1 MKLDI
6 GTRKSNLEGFTAVD
20 WSGAL
25 DARSLPYA
33 SNSID
38 AIQASHVL
46 EHVATHE
53 MLPMF
58 THWIDILKPGA
69 AIRIA
74 VPDFD
79 AIVKVMQS
87 GEHPTAPVEGWI
99 MGGQTDSNDY
109 HHSIW
114 TKGKL
119 TLLMETAGLID
130 IIPWVG
136 VPGDCSSVMISL
148 NLQGTKPIK
157 DEMMAKPPSMPD
169 MKFVMTMPRLS
180 WTDTMLCL
188 AGVAHKLDM
197 DIVKTSGVFY
207 GQCMQRALED
217 MSRDPKLKYAVTVD
231 YDTMFDW
238 RDLVRMRDIADR
250 YELDALAP
258 LQSGRERTTPLF
270 TVSKEQGA
278 TSSGL
283 PYDFIDKDW
292 FQCSSVHFGLTLIRL
307 ESLRK
312 LPKPWFASTPDDQG
326 GWGEGRTDDDIH
338 FWKRASAANWQFG
351 VCPSV
356 TVGHIETVCAWVNER
371 MQVTYQPLFQYLRD
385 GKPWSVRNRERW
397 RYMPDERA

>member
-6 GTRKSNLEGFTAVD
+6 GTRQSRLEGFTAVD
-20 WSGAL
+20 WSGSL
-25 DARSLPYA
+25 DARALPYA
-33 SNSID
+33 SNSIE

-53 MLPMF
+53 TLPMLQ
-58 THWIDILKPGA
+58 HWIDLLRPGC

-79 AIVKVMQS
+79 AIIKVMQG
-87 GEHPTAPVEGWI
+87 GENPTAPVEGWV

-114 TKGKL
+114 TEAKL
-119 TLLMETAGLID
+119 TLLMETAGLVD
-130 IIPWVG
+130 IQPWVG
-136 VPGDCSSVMISL
+136 MPGDCSSIPISL
-148 NLQGTKPIK
+148 NLQGVKPIK
-157 DEMMAKPPSMPD
+157 DEMMVKPPSLED
-169 MKFVMTMPRLS
+169 MKFVMTMPRLA

-188 AGVAHKLDM
+188 AGTAAKLDM

-217 MSRDPKLKYAVTVD
+217 MCRDTKLKYAVTVD

-238 RDLVRMRDIADR
+238 RDLVRLRDIADK

-270 TVSKEQGA
+270 TVTKEQGA

-283 PYDFIDKDW
+283 PQEFIDKDW
-292 FQCSSVHFGLTLIRL
+292 FQCSSVHFGLTLINL

-312 LPKPWFASTPDDQG
+312 LPKPWFTSLPDEFG
-326 GWGEGRTDDDIH
+326 GWGEGRVDDDIH
-338 FWKRASAANWQFG
+338 FWKRAADAKWKYG
-351 VCPSV
+351 ITPSV

-371 MQVTYQPLFQYLRD
+371 LQVTYQPLFQYLRD

-397 RYMPDERA
+397 RYLPDEPA